1 MNPQSTIHNPQSAI
15 RNPQSATARL
25 VLGMETAT
33 FCGSVALLADDRL
46 IGSRTLNSS
55 ATHSARLLQSIAELL
70 AEADVPLGNVTGI
83 AVSIGPGS
91 FTGVRIGLSAAKGLA
106 FAQRIPMVGV
116 STLEALAVRAGRD
129 PRLICPVIDARRNET
144 FVAAYRWPRGA
155 DLPRLVVPPG
165 VMPIER
171 FLDCLLAARSA
182 TRDRHF
188 AIRNPQS
195 AIRGRCLFLGDG
207 ALRYRKPIES
217 RLGQLASFAPPH
229 RILPSAE
236 EIAWLGRRR
245 LARGEFDDPA
255 VLEPVY
261 IRSSDARLPAR

>member
-1 MNPQSTIHNPQSAI
+1 M
-15 RNPQSATARL
+15 ARL

-70 AEADVPLGNVTGI
+70 AEADVPLGDVMGV

-155 DLPRLVVPPG
+155 DLPKLAVRPG
-165 VMPIER
+165 VMAIEK
-171 FLDCLLAARSA
+171 FLERL
-182 TRDRHF
+182 H
-188 AIRNPQS
+188 
-195 AIRGRCLFLGDG
+195 GRCLFLGDG

-217 RLGQLASFAPPH
+217 HLGERASFAPPH

-261 IRSSDARLPAR
+261 IRPSDARLPAL